1 MNTSDRVE
9 TLLRRHRRVILGI
22 TGPPGAGKTAL
33 AQSVVAAADVPAVH
47 LPMDGFH
54 LADAELSRLGRLQRK
69 GAIDTFDGHGY
80 LALLRRIRAEPQ
92 HIIYAPAFDRNIEQP
107 VAGSIAVAPET
118 RLVVTEGN
126 YLLDDE
132 QPWPSVRNLLSQV
145 WFIDTPHEVRQRRL
159 VARHEQFGKSP
170 RQAEAWVNT
179 VDEPNAQRIERVRH
193 KADVV
198 LSLEGG
204 HKQ

>member
-145 WFIDTPHEVRQRRL
+145 WFIDTPHEVRHRRL

-179 VDEPNAQRIERVRH
+179 VDEPNAQRVERVRH